1 MINLFPMFEGW
12 NDTLNYGSV
21 IRAKREVA
29 DVNNVTIG
37 TEEC

>member
-1 MINLFPMFEGW
+1 MFEGW

-21 IRAKREVA
+21 IRAKHEVA